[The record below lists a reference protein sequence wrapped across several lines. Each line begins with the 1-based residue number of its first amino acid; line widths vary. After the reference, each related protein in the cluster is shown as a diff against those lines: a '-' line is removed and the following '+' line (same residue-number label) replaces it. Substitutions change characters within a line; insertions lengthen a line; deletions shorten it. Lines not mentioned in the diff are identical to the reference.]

1 MGIVND
7 LRKEVEKGKRKIVA
21 AERIMELWK
30 KKAREQKAR
39 ADMEDLIMTAMV
51 LKNGG
56 DIKVEAED
64 IKTAAEHHLDGR
76 FEDTEEGRVYC
87 YHARPDSEE
96 RQAAEEN

>member
-1 MGIVND
+1 MGIIND
-7 LRKEVEKGKRKIVA
+7 LRKEVEKGKRKIAA

-39 ADMEDLIMTAMV
+39 ADMEELIMTAMV

-56 DIKVEAED
+56 DIKVETED

-76 FEDTEEGRVYC
+76 VEDTEDGRVYF
-87 YHARPDSEE
+87 YHARSDSGE
-96 RQAAEEN
+96 RRAAGEN

>member
-7 LRKEVEKGKRKIVA
+7 LRKEVEKGKRKIAA

-39 ADMEDLIMTAMV
+39 ADMEELVMTAMV
-51 LKNGG
+51 LQSGG
-56 DIKVEAED
+56 EIKLEAED
-64 IKTAAEHHLDGR
+64 LTAAAEHHLDGSIN
-76 FEDTEEGRVYC
+76 DTEEGRVYF

-96 RQAAEEN
+96 RQATGEN